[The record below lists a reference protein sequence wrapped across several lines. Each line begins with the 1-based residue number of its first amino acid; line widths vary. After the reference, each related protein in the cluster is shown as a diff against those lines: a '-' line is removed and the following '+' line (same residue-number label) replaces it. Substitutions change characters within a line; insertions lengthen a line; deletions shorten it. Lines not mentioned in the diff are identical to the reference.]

1 MARVYRGGEIVLP
14 TWTMNVAGLL
24 YLPLFLARLR
34 SIGPTQI
41 ARPMVELLMFALVM
55 RLLGLRREREKWHV
69 AVLLFFLFVAA
80 MATSIHPLI
89 LVYLLVLFVLWLV
102 LLMRFLQLHLQEA
115 YPLVVPGSQLRPQRL
130 VTVFAVITILVAVPF
145 FTMLPRLR
153 TPFIMGSAGSRQAGY
168 STGFRDEVNLDVV
181 GNIRTNTAVALRM
194 KPENVNVTPPSLLR
208 GTTYDQFQDN
218 TWRRTRSRQEML
230 QPETANLYRLAPGE
244 PVDTKIR
251 IYLEPIDTRS
261 LLIPLETVSIELS
274 DRLFDDVAGGVLM
287 LQQRPTML
295 QYRVGVASRPIHRA
309 ELPRLD
315 DPAEPTLDR
324 GGITPRIEEL
334 AKMLGE
340 GLPPSEAAQKFHQ
353 YLAHNMTY
361 SLDFLGRKADNPI
374 EDFLFRYKSGH
385 CEYFATA
392 MILMLRSVGIPARLA
407 TGFLG
412 TEFNPL
418 EDYYIVRQSN
428 AHAWVEAYLP
438 ESGWTTID
446 PTPPAGRPPAE
457 TQPTLALMVRQAW
470 DYLEFRWDR
479 YVMSYGFFDQVNV
492 LLRFRDFLKRM
503 AAPGEGGLLRID
515 RSPVGGKWQEVGGG
529 WGFNRDYVPFFLL
542 LTGPLLAILAVLLWR
557 MRSKVPVATRAYS
570 AMRAAVTRRDP
581 AIGKATGPIALAHWL
596 ERNAPAAGAAA
607 GGVIELYL
615 LESWKG
621 APLDRRQASAVRR
634 DLRLVRRVLRS
645 G

>member
-1 MARVYRGGEIVLP
+1 M
-14 TWTMNVAGLL
+14 
-24 YLPLFLARLR
+24 
-34 SIGPTQI
+34 QI
-41 ARPMVELLMFALVM
+41 ARPMVELLMFVLVM

-89 LVYLLVLFVLWLV
+89 LVYLLVLFVLWLI
-102 LLMRFLQLHLQEA
+102 LLVRFLQLHLEAA

-130 VTVFAVITILVAVPF
+130 VTAFAVITILVAVPF
-145 FTMLPRLR
+145 FTLLPRVR
-153 TPFIMGSAGSRQAGY
+153 TPFIMGSGSSRQPGY

-181 GNIRTNTAVALRM
+181 GNIRTNPAVALRM
-194 KPENVNVTPPSLLR
+194 KPDNANVTPPALLR

-218 TWRRTRSRQEML
+218 SWRRTRSRQEML
-230 QPETANLYRLAPGE
+230 RWETANLYRLAPDE
-244 PVDTKIR
+244 TVDTKIR
-251 IYLEPIDTRS
+251 VYLEPIDTRS

-287 LQQRPTML
+287 LQQRTTLL
-295 QYRVGVASRPIHRA
+295 QYRVGIASRPIHRA
-309 ELPRLD
+309 DLPRLD
-315 DPAEPTLDR
+315 DPTEPTLDR

-334 AKMLGE
+334 AKKLGA
-340 GLPPSEAAQKFHQ
+340 GLAPAQAAQQFQQ

-361 SLDFLGRKADNPI
+361 SLDFLGRNADNPI
-374 EDFLFRYKSGH
+374 EDFLFRYQSGH

-412 TEFNPL
+412 NEFNPL

-438 ESGWTTID
+438 GSGWTTID
-446 PTPPAGRPPAE
+446 PTPPAGRPSAE
-457 TQPTLALMVRQAW
+457 AAPTLGLVLRQAW

-479 YVMSYGFFDQVNV
+479 YVMAYGFFDQVNV
-492 LLRFRDFLKRM
+492 LLRFRDFVKSM
-503 AAPGEGGLLRID
+503 AAPGDRSLLRFE
-515 RSPVGGKWQEVGGG
+515 RRPGAKWQELDR
-529 WGFNRDYVPFFLL
+529 GFGFDLDYAPFILL
-542 LTGPLLAILAVLLWR
+542 LTGPLLAILAVMLWR
-557 MRSKVPVATRAYS
+557 MRSKLPVATRAYS

-581 AIGKATGPIALAHWL
+581 AIGAATGPLALAHWL
-596 ERNAPAAGAAA
+596 ECNAPAASAAG

-645 G
+645 GRPGAAQP